1 MLELTFPYLA
11 FQGSFLRFV
20 FVTSTIVQFS
30 RFQTKLFS
38 HLVFAPSF
46 SAEVLIYCI
55 IKHFVCQVLFQNIFY
70 FVFRTRS
77 PWKFFI
83 ISLSRKFVKYFFRFF
98 SKNFFRSAC
107 HLPGVSFTAS
117 DFQFCTLLSRDSFNI
132 IPQTK
137 SFVKHFLKFSS
148 KNFPQGKETLSLPH
162 GNVYIYTS

>member
-1 MLELTFPYLA
+1 MLELTFPSLE

-46 SAEVLIYCI
+46 SAEVLIYYI

-77 PWKFFI
+77 PWNFFI

-98 SKNFFRSAC
+98 SKNFFCNPAC
-107 HLPGVSFTAS
+107 HCPSVS
-117 DFQFCTLLSRDSFNI
+117 FQFCFFRTVPRESALLVYLFRLI
-132 IPQTK
+132 
-137 SFVKHFLKFSS
+137 LSS
-148 KNFPQGKETLSLPH
+148 TFFTFGVVPT
-162 GNVYIYTS
+162 